1 MINKNTALIKLFG
14 IRRAEKILAKHG
26 VPCVVC
32 PLAKFEM
39 EKLKIG
45 EICKIYGLN
54 LEKIL
59 KDLNAL
65 SMKMYK

>member
-1 MINKNTALIKLFG
+1 M
-14 IRRAEKILAKHG
+14 AKHG